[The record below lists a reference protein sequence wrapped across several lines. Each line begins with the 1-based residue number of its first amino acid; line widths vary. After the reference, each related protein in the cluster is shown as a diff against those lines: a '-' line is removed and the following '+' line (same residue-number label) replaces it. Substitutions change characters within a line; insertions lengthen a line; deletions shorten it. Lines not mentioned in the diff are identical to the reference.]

1 MKAFKVYKHPVFDS
15 ETVKDGVSFPVLFFT
30 VILMVQ
36 FWMVYKR
43 LWAQFWIWTIYIAL
57 MTYFYDSGQ
66 LLEWQLDG
74 RNKLYLIGV
83 SILIYILYPFI
94 YGNDWLG
101 KQLEK
106 EGYKLIDT
114 VQAKDKKRAIKIAEN
129 NYNNLDEKEL
139 GQSGTNNT
147 IPLIIISIVVA
158 IIFISIQ

>member
-1 MKAFKVYKHPVFDS
+1 MKTFKVYKHPVFDS
-15 ETVKDGVSFPVLFFT
+15 EAIKDGVSFPAFF
-30 VILMVQ
+30 LN
-36 FWMVYKR
+36 FLWMLYKK
-43 LWAQFWIWTIYIAL
+43 LWVEFWIWLLLLLIISYTFYLGDTGWRPDSDNELLIIGTFILIQLIY
-57 MTYFYDSGQ
+57 YFYP
-66 LLEWQLDG
+66 L
-74 RNKLYLIGV
+74 V
-83 SILIYILYPFI
+83 
-94 YGNDWLG
+94 YGNAWLG
-101 KQLEK
+101 EQLEK